1 VADYRP
7 SIKGRL
13 WRILVL
19 RKGEVM
25 TVLFAGIDV
34 GSQSTACVIFD
45 GKEIVSF
52 CVLLSGVNLR
62 ERAGKVLRMAAKK
75 AGVDPG
81 ECFLVTTGY
90 GRHQVE
96 RAAMSVSEI
105 TAQAQGV
112 AYFFPQAKTVI
123 DIGGQDSKVIHLG
136 EKGRVLDFVMNDKCA
151 AGTGRFLELMAQ
163 VLEIGLE
170 DYGKLFGEAREHL
183 PLSHTCA
190 VFAES
195 ELVGYIAQGRRREDL
210 VWAVAFAVVEKVVAL
225 GERIGVIPPVVLTGG
240 VAKNKAVTTLFEER
254 TGCEVLIPQEP
265 QITAALG
272 ACLCAL
278 RKR

>member
-1 VADYRP
+1 M
-7 SIKGRL
+7 
-13 WRILVL
+13 L
-19 RKGEVM
+19 RKSEVM
-25 TVLFAGIDV
+25 AMLFAGIDA

-45 GKEIVSF
+45 EKEIISF
-52 CVLLSGVNLR
+52 CVLLSSVNLR
-62 ERAGKVLRMAAKK
+62 ERAGEALRMAAKR
-75 AGVDPG
+75 AGVDPE
-81 ECFLVTTGY
+81 ECFLVITGY

-96 RAAMSVSEI
+96 KAAMSVSEI
-105 TAQAQGV
+105 IAQAQGV
-112 AYFFPQAKTVI
+112 TYFFPQAKTVI

-136 EKGRVLDFVMNDKCA
+136 EKGKVLDFVMNDKCA

-170 DYGKLFGEAREHL
+170 DYGKLFGKSRERL
-183 PLSHTCA
+183 TLSHTCA

-210 VWAVAFAVVEKVVAL
+210 VWAVAFAVVERVVAL
-225 GERIGVIPPVVLTGG
+225 GERIGIIPPVVLTGG
-240 VAKNKAVTTLFEER
+240 VAKNKAVTAFFEER
-254 TGCEVLIPQEP
+254 TGREVLIPREP
-265 QITAALG
+265 QITVALR